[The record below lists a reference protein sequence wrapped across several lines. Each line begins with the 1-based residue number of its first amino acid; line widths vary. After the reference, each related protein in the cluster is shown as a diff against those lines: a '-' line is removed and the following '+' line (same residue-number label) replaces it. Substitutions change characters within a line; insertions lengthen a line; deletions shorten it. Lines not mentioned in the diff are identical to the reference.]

1 MLTVSKFFVSRVAV
15 SAKDPIVSITSILTT
30 SEELAFKA
38 ESGKKAQD
46 QPQAMEDE
54 EFDTSQGE
62 EIIVGDIGTEA
73 SFLTRNIGSKVFCG
87 PDCKSAFFEQMAMKQ
102 GRQAF
107 SRYVKS
113 TGNQRLLIV

>member
-1 MLTVSKFFVSRVAV
+1 MQSPFTVLITSKFFESRVAV
-15 SAKDPIVSITSILTT
+15 SSKDPIVSITSILTT

-54 EFDTSQGE
+54 DFDTSQGE

-73 SFLTRNIGSKVFCG
+73 SFVASNIGSKVFCG
-87 PDCKSAFFEQMAMKQ
+87 PDCMSAFFAQMAMKQ
-102 GRQAF
+102 GHQTF
-107 SRYVKS
+107 SRYV
-113 TGNQRLLIV
+113 